1 MAKAKKD
8 PTASFWGEEKTPD
21 SFETLYQRPL
31 LPGTGQIPTAL
42 QRMQTAK
49 SFYLDANDKEQMPS
63 MQYEKIK
70 LDTGELK
77 WKVEL
82 PNSNAQATNAL
93 GLKGQQ
99 LVLESP
105 EFFDKT
111 ADKNTSFHSFRPDW
125 NNGTYFPQL
134 LSNDDLPK
142 LKRFKGQEVNPL
154 FVFGP
159 DDRRVMMDASWPW
172 GLVGRVF
179 SSNGMSGTG
188 ALISPTTIVTAGHLV
203 PWGQGDWWM
212 RFVPAYFD
220 GASLY
225 GAGVE
230 SNISSCYGYNVR
242 GELTG
247 YDWAVCR
254 LYEPLGASLGYFG
267 ASGYTNN
274 WNNLPAF
281 TIMGYPGAVASGE
294 RPSFQHAI
302 SVVGSDGDRN
312 GGLEI
317 EHFADV
323 TRGNS
328 GGPMFG
334 WWNGDPRLIGVVA
347 GEEMEWTGRRVNVVA
362 GGNGFVNLIIW
373 ARNNWM

>member
-1 MAKAKKD
+1 
-8 PTASFWGEEKTPD
+8 
-21 SFETLYQRPL
+21 
-31 LPGTGQIPTAL
+31 
-42 QRMQTAK
+42 
-49 SFYLDANDKEQMPS
+49 
-63 MQYEKIK
+63 
-70 LDTGELK
+70 
-77 WKVEL
+77 
-82 PNSNAQATNAL
+82 
-93 GLKGQQ
+93 
-99 LVLESP
+99 
-105 EFFDKT
+105 
-111 ADKNTSFHSFRPDW
+111 
-125 NNGTYFPQL
+125 
-134 LSNDDLPK
+134 
-142 LKRFKGQEVNPL
+142 
-154 FVFGP
+154 
-159 DDRRVMMDASWPW
+159 MMDASWPW
-172 GLVGRVF
+172 GLVGKVF
-179 SSNGMSGTG
+179 SSNGLVGTG
-188 ALISPTTIVTAGHLV
+188 ALVSPTTIVTAGHLV
-203 PWGQGDWWM
+203 PWGQSSWWM

-230 SNISSCYGYNVR
+230 SNVSSCYGYNVR

-267 ASGYTNN
+267 SSGYSNS

-317 EHFADV
+317 EHFGDV

-347 GEEMEWTGRRVNVVA
+347 GEETEWTGRRVNVVA
-362 GGNGFVNLIIW
+362 GGNGMVNLITW
-373 ARNNWM
+373 ARNNWGI